1 VGYQKY
7 YQVGNQKY
15 YQGGNQKYYQG
26 GNQKYYQAG
35 LMYMLPES
43 SGILP
48 ECHIYNQTKSLFRHI
63 LPVIGFQHS
72 IALWKVHNKRKQ
84 IAQFLQRSFAQ
95 ISAQTP

>member
-1 VGYQKY
+1 MSDKNYFIIINNPLILEK
-7 YQVGNQKY
+7 K
-15 YQGGNQKYYQG
+15 
-26 GNQKYYQAG
+26 AG
-35 LMYMLPES
+35 LMYLLLES

-48 ECHIYNQTKSLFRHI
+48 ECHIYYQTKSLFRHM